1 MQDKYAPI
9 ILFTYNRFE
18 ETKQTVAALQANFL
32 AKESELFIFSDAA
45 KDKAGIE
52 KIEKVR
58 IYLNTITGFKSVTIF
73 ESKRNK
79 GLANS
84 IIDGVSQILEQY
96 ETAIVLEDDLVSSP
110 NFLDFMNQGL
120 SFYKMDSN
128 IFSISGYTLDLHS
141 LKKSTKDYYY
151 GYRASS
157 WGWGLWANRW
167 QQIGWCDDNYQGL
180 LNDKQLQKK
189 FNRGG
194 SDMSNM
200 LKKQLNGQID
210 SWAIRFCYH
219 QFIHQLKTVFP
230 TSSKINSIGFGDNAT
245 HTSGTKRFITKL
257 DSSLERTFFFEQYDE
272 MDQQLVKEF
281 ANKFS
286 IKTRLIDKLK
296 QQF

>member
-1 MQDKYAPI
+1 MLAPI
-9 ILFTYNRFE
+9 CLFTYNRLL
-18 ETKQTVAALQANFL
+18 ETTTTVKALQSNFL
-32 AKESELFIFSDAA
+32 AKESDLFIFSDAS
-45 KDKAGIE
+45 KSDKEDLLIQE
-52 KIEKVR
+52 VR
-58 IYLNTITGFKSVTIF
+58 NYLKTVTGFKSVTIF
-73 ESKRNK
+73 EASVNK

-84 IIDGVSQILEQY
+84 IIDGVTQILKNNESV
-96 ETAIVLEDDLVSSP
+96 IVLEDDLVTSP
-110 NFLDFMNQGL
+110 NFLDFMNQAL
-120 SFYKMDSN
+120 VFYKMDSN
-128 IFSISGYTLDLHS
+128 ILSISGYTLDLHS
-141 LKKSTKDYYY
+141 LKKASKDYYY

-157 WGWGLWANRW
+157 WGWGVWANRW
-167 QQIGWCDDNYQGL
+167 QQISWCDDNYQRL
-180 LNDKQLQKK
+180 LNDKNLQKK

-200 LKKQLNGQID
+200 LKKQLKGQID

-257 DSSLERTFFFEQYDE
+257 DTSLERTFFFEQYDK
-272 MDQQLVKEF
+272 MDEQLVKEF